1 VAHEGQEAPRVA
13 LGTITLGETL
23 GLGSSTWQ
31 QRWEGDSHWTSTEAY
46 SCKNTG
52 DDKKLKVHL
61 DSKYEN
67 QDDLPLHAGTS
78 WDSGAAGTLGTSLSK
93 SPFGP
98 FEHNTTSRK
107 TLFYLLATLNAA
119 FPDYDFS
126 DLKPQYFT
134 KLPTLPM
141 IANSIHNLLFVH
153 LQPVVQ
159 SIEALEP
166 LIWNT
171 IDDTVQLEDC
181 NFYSFNPD
189 REMEPDAENGGNLWS
204 FYYFFFN
211 KKLKRMVFFTAR
223 AVRYILALFRLS
235 QLTHATWNT
244 NYLALSSRMWR
255 KQSLTQKRICLSP
268 KTALVSPLRTLWWN
282 KWKSNTSLLL
292 GLSFTLLFFLDFL
305 N

>member
-1 VAHEGQEAPRVA
+1 MSESA
-13 LGTITLGETL
+13 
-23 GLGSSTWQ
+23 
-31 QRWEGDSHWTSTEAY
+31 DSLESDITEAY

-61 DSKYEN
+61 DSKYDE
-67 QDDLPLHAGTS
+67 DFPLIQASTS
-78 WDSGAAGTLGTSLSK
+78 PGVLGTSLSK

-98 FEHNTTSRK
+98 FEQTTSRK

-153 LQPVVQ
+153 LQPVQ

-171 IDDTVQLEDC
+171 IDETVQLDDC
-181 NFYSFNPD
+181 SFYSFNPD

-223 AVRYILALFRLS
+223 AVRY
-235 QLTHATWNT
+235 
-244 NYLALSSRMWR
+244 YD
-255 KQSLTQKRICLSP
+255 
-268 KTALVSPLRTLWWN
+268 
-282 KWKSNTSLLL
+282 
-292 GLSFTLLFFLDFL
+292 LSF
-305 N
+305 